1 MERVVLREKRA
12 DLRAGQICAVVA
24 GVFGAKQGTKPISA
38 ADFFPLLAD
47 ERSTNTDESATKARL
62 AFAAAAMRG
71 YQRNRGRL

>member
-24 GVFGAKQGTKPISA
+24 GVFGAKQGAKAISA
-38 ADFFPLLAD
+38 SDFFPLLMD
-47 ERSTNTDESATKARL
+47 ERSTIADESATRARL

-71 YQRNRGRL
+71 YQRNRGRI